1 MPVRHTT
8 KLLLSLSA
16 LAILTPAA
24 ANAAGFYIQEQSV
37 RGLGSAFSGSVTSID
52 DASTIYFNP
61 AGMTKLERAQV
72 NLGVNLLVPSA
83 KLKDNGSTF
92 DVNGPFPPAP
102 GPVGGGNG
110 GNPYNPTPVPNAFA
124 AMPLTAD
131 NALWAGIGI
140 TAPFGLAS
148 DYGDDWF
155 GRYDSTKTELKVIN
169 IQPSVAYKATEWLSI
184 GAGVDVQ
191 YSEADLRSAI
201 SNLGATEGE
210 LKLKGDD
217 WSVGYNIGF
226 LLKPVETTEIG
237 VHYRS
242 AVSHELEGDYKITG
256 LTGLGLAGFGN
267 VDTGGSANLD
277 LPDMATFGIGHQA
290 TQKLRLMAQ
299 ATWFGWNNFQDIDPE
314 RSDGV
319 AVDPI
324 VQNYQTT
331 WAFAVGAEYDIN
343 DQWTVRGGYQ
353 FDETP
358 TTDEYR
364 TSRTPDGDRNWF
376 SLGATYNWTPDLAI
390 DMAAT
395 YINVDEGSIDVAR
408 NGGLAQ
414 VSADTDG
421 SVGIFA
427 LGLNYKF

>member
-61 AGMTKLERAQV
+61 AGMTKLDRAQV
-72 NLGVNLLVPSA
+72 NAGVHLLVPSA
-83 KLKDNGSTF
+83 ELDDTGSTF
-92 DVNGPFPPAP
+92 LGA
-102 GPVGGGNG
+102 PVGGGDG
-110 GNPYNPTPVPNAFA
+110 GNPYNPTPVPNGFA
-124 AMPLTAD
+124 AMPLLDD
-131 NALWAGIGI
+131 NSLWGGIGV

-155 GRYDSTKTELKVIN
+155 GRFDSIKTELKVIN
-169 IQPSVAYKATEWLSI
+169 IQPSLAYKATNWLSI
-184 GAGVDVQ
+184 GAGVDIQ
-191 YSEADLRSAI
+191 YADAELTSAV
-201 SNLGATEGE
+201 SDTLAEGE
-210 LKLKGDD
+210 SKLKGDD
-217 WSVGYNIGF
+217 WSVGYNVGLII
-226 LLKPVETTEIG
+226 KPVETTEIG
-237 VHYRS
+237 MHYRS
-242 AVSHELEGDYKITG
+242 AISHELDGRISVEG
-256 LTGLGLAGFGN
+256 LTGLVPTAPNFT
-267 VDTGGSANLD
+267 TGGTADLD
-277 LPDMATFGIGHQA
+277 LPDMATFGVAHQV
-290 TQKLRLMAQ
+290 TPDLRLMAQ
-299 ATWFGWNNFQDIDPE
+299 ATWFGWNNFQDITAI
-314 RSDGV
+314 SDAGAELTSV
-319 AVDPI
+319 T
-324 VQNYQTT
+324 QNYQTT

-358 TTDEYR
+358 TTDEFR

-376 SLGATYNWTPDLAI
+376 SLGATYNWNPNMSI

-395 YINVDEGSIDVAR
+395 YINVDDGVINVSR
-408 NGGLAQ
+408 NNGLAA
-414 VSADTDG
+414 VNADTDG
-421 SVGIFA
+421 DVGIFA